1 MMLGWLVPRM
11 ICTSLRILARYDAKQ
26 AISMYTITI
35 GAATRQAESWTPTS
49 VTLGLFCLKFGVQV
63 LVATSR
69 LDGETFMDRRK
80 KVEKGRKT
88 VSGPFEMGDVMWDME
103 RVRRT

>member
-1 MMLGWLVPRM
+1 MDTNLSDPRP
-11 ICTSLRILARYDAKQ
+11 LLL
-26 AISMYTITI
+26 
-35 GAATRQAESWTPTS
+35 EVW
-49 VTLGLFCLKFGVQV
+49 VQV